1 MLSHQYPV
9 CRVCRVL
16 GAPRSCS
23 DYPPHPC
30 DEAPLKAVIERLAGE
45 WPTYGYRRITALLRR
60 EGVQVNH
67 QHVLRLMRAMG
78 LQGQRPARHTRT
90 TWSHHGYPRYR
101 NLVQGLPIVRP
112 DQVWVAD
119 IPYVRLPEA
128 FVYLAVLM
136 DVYTRRIRGW
146 HLSRHLDQT
155 LTVTALQRA
164 LAQHRPEIHHSDQGV
179 QYAATL
185 YTQMLQ
191 ALGVQISMA
200 TVGEATE
207 HGYAERLRRTMKEE
221 EVRLHDYADFHAAYQ
236 HMGHFLDD
244 VYQHKRMHSALGYL
258 TPAEFETQWL
268 QQYAMAMSAPVE
280 TP

>member
-1 MLSHQYPV
+1 MLSRQYPV
-9 CRVCRVL
+9 RQLCRVL
-16 GAPRSCS
+16 GSPRSC
-23 DYPPHPC
+23 YYYQPHPC
-30 DEAPLKAVIERLAGE
+30 DEASLKAVIERLAGE

-67 QHVLRLMRAMG
+67 KRVLRLMRAMG
-78 LQGQRPARHTRT
+78 LQGQRPARHPRT
-90 TWSHHGYPRYR
+90 TYSHHGYPRYR

-119 IPYVRLPEA
+119 ITYVRLPEA

-164 LAQHRPEIHHSDQGV
+164 LLQHRPEIHHSDQGV
-179 QYAATL
+179 QYAATI
-185 YTQMLQ
+185 YTQTLQ

-207 HGYAERLRRTMKEE
+207 NGYAERLMRTIKEE

-236 HMGHFLDD
+236 HMGRFLDD
-244 VYQHKRMHSALGYL
+244 VYQHKRIHSALGYL

-268 QQYAMAMSAPVE
+268 EQDATAMTTLLE